1 MDIGQHAYSY
11 VTNIMNPYCAG
22 LIKSVRAV
30 LRGIPLHILV
40 RPRGGDFVY
49 TRLELQVT

>member
-1 MDIGQHAYSY
+1 MDIGQHAYYY
-11 VTNIMNPYCAG
+11 VPKIMNPHCAG

-30 LRGIPLHILV
+30 LRAIPLHILV

-49 TRLELQVT
+49 TRLELQVM